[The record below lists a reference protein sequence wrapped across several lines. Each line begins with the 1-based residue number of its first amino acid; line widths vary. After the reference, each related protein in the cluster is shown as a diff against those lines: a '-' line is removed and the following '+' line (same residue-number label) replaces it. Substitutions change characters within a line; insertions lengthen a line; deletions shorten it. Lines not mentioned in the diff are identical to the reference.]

1 MSEENRTDQRK
12 TREMLHYDE
21 ICKHLLSYKPIL
33 ARILKECVEEY
44 HDLSYEAIQACIEP
58 DLKGAHMH
66 IIGRN
71 TEDLTIPEAKIL
83 YDLLFTAA
91 LPKQKEQVALFINI
105 EAQNRDDPSYPLLKR
120 ALYDGSR
127 LLAGQKGEHHGF
139 EHSSYGE
146 IKKVYTIWLCFG
158 HAKKK
163 ADYDV
168 LEVVMVYPGTKR
180 REEENGMMGLLKE
193 LFCEGGEEK
202 GKRLEEKYGIRMT
215 KEMEKE
221 VDRMCNL
228 SQIFVDKGIAMG
240 EVSGIEKGLVLG
252 ESKGRTEG
260 RLEGKEESN
269 VACVR
274 SLSKHLS
281 INYEEAMDLLEIE
294 EALRPSILRL
304 LTEEA

>member
-127 LLAGQKGEHHGF
+127 LLAGQKGEQHGF

-163 ADYDV
+163 ADVINRYRIEEKQERGNWKSEKADYDV
-168 LEVVMVYPGTKR
+168 LEVVMVYPGERTPGRGGWNDGTVEGAVLRRRR
-180 REEENGMMGLLKE
+180 REGEAAGGKVWYTDD
-193 LFCEGGEEK
+193 EGDGK
-202 GKRLEEKYGIRMT
+202 G
-215 KEMEKE
+215 
-221 VDRMCNL
+221 
-228 SQIFVDKGIAMG
+228 
-240 EVSGIEKGLVLG
+240 
-252 ESKGRTEG
+252 GRSYVQSEPDIC
-260 RLEGKEESN
+260 R
-269 VACVR
+269 
-274 SLSKHLS
+274 
-281 INYEEAMDLLEIE
+281 
-294 EALRPSILRL
+294 
-304 LTEEA
+304 

>member
-21 ICKHLLSYKPIL
+21 ICKYLLSYKPIL

-127 LLAGQKGEHHGF
+127 LLAEPKEGWK
-139 EHSSYGE
+139 
-146 IKKVYTIWLCFG
+146 
-158 HAKKK
+158 ARKK
-163 ADYDV
+163 AMWPV
-168 LEVVMVYPGTKR
+168 
-180 REEENGMMGLLKE
+180 
-193 LFCEGGEEK
+193 
-202 GKRLEEKYGIRMT
+202 
-215 KEMEKE
+215 
-221 VDRMCNL
+221 
-228 SQIFVDKGIAMG
+228 
-240 EVSGIEKGLVLG
+240 
-252 ESKGRTEG
+252 
-260 RLEGKEESN
+260 
-269 VACVR
+269 CVR
-274 SLSKHLS
+274 CRNTCRS
-281 INYEEAMDLLEIE
+281 AMRKRWTCWRSR
-294 EALRPSILRL
+294 RPCAHPS
-304 LTEEA
+304 

>member
-127 LLAGQKGEHHGF
+127 LLAEPKEGWKARKKAMWPVCVRCRNTCRSAMRKRLTCWRSRRPCV
-139 EHSSYGE
+139 HSSYGC
-146 IKKVYTIWLCFG
+146 LQ
-158 HAKKK
+158 
-163 ADYDV
+163 
-168 LEVVMVYPGTKR
+168 
-180 REEENGMMGLLKE
+180 
-193 LFCEGGEEK
+193 
-202 GKRLEEKYGIRMT
+202 GKREPIRT
-215 KEMEKE
+215 VRCPFFICWLLLCE
-221 VDRMCNL
+221 DRK
-228 SQIFVDKGIAMG
+228 IRA
-240 EVSGIEKGLVLG
+240 
-252 ESKGRTEG
+252 
-260 RLEGKEESN
+260 
-269 VACVR
+269 
-274 SLSKHLS
+274 
-281 INYEEAMDLLEIE
+281 
-294 EALRPSILRL
+294 
-304 LTEEA
+304 

>member
-33 ARILKECVEEY
+33 ARILKECVEEH
-44 HDLSYEAIQACIEP
+44 HDLSYEAIQACIET

-127 LLAGQKGEHHGF
+127 LLA
-139 EHSSYGE
+139 
-146 IKKVYTIWLCFG
+146 
-158 HAKKK
+158 
-163 ADYDV
+163 
-168 LEVVMVYPGTKR
+168 
-180 REEENGMMGLLKE
+180 
-193 LFCEGGEEK
+193 
-202 GKRLEEKYGIRMT
+202 
-215 KEMEKE
+215 
-221 VDRMCNL
+221 
-228 SQIFVDKGIAMG
+228 
-240 EVSGIEKGLVLG
+240 
-252 ESKGRTEG
+252 RTEG
-260 RLEGKEESN
+260 RAAWIRAFVVWRDQEGVYDLAVLWTCEEEGRCDQPVPDRGEAGEGELEKREG
-269 VACVR
+269 
-274 SLSKHLS
+274 
-281 INYEEAMDLLEIE
+281 
-294 EALRPSILRL
+294 RL
-304 LTEEA
+304 

>member
-1 MSEENRTDQRK
+1 
-12 TREMLHYDE
+12 MLHYDE

-127 LLAGQKGEHHGF
+127 LLAGQKGEQHGF

-180 REEENGMMGLLKE
+180 REEEDGMMGLLKE
-193 LFCEGGEEK
+193 LSCEGGEEK

-228 SQIFVDKGIAMG
+228 SQIFVDKGI
-240 EVSGIEKGLVLG
+240 EKGLVLG
-252 ESKGRTEG
+252 ESK
-260 RLEGKEESN
+260 GKEESN

-281 INYEEAMDLLEIE
+281 IRYEEAMDLLEIE

>member
-127 LLAGQKGEHHGF
+127 LLAGQKGEQHGF
-139 EHSSYGE
+139 ERRDQEG
-146 IKKVYTIWLCFG
+146 VYDL
-158 HAKKK
+158 A
-163 ADYDV
+163 V
-168 LEVVMVYPGTKR
+168 LWTC
-180 REEENGMMGLLKE
+180 EEEGRCDQPIPDRGEAGEGE
-193 LFCEGGEEK
+193 LEK
-202 GKRLEEKYGIRMT
+202 R
-215 KEMEKE
+215 
-221 VDRMCNL
+221 
-228 SQIFVDKGIAMG
+228 
-240 EVSGIEKGLVLG
+240 
-252 ESKGRTEG
+252 EG
-260 RLEGKEESN
+260 RL
-269 VACVR
+269 
-274 SLSKHLS
+274 
-281 INYEEAMDLLEIE
+281 
-294 EALRPSILRL
+294 
-304 LTEEA
+304 

>member
-127 LLAGQKGEHHGF
+127 LLAEPKEGWKARKKAMWPACDRCRNTCRSAMRKRWTCWRSRRPCVHP
-139 EHSSYGE
+139 SYGCLQRKREPIRTVRCPFFMFACARSDLVSERE
-146 IKKVYTIWLCFG
+146 IV
-158 HAKKK
+158 
-163 ADYDV
+163 
-168 LEVVMVYPGTKR
+168 
-180 REEENGMMGLLKE
+180 
-193 LFCEGGEEK
+193 
-202 GKRLEEKYGIRMT
+202 
-215 KEMEKE
+215 
-221 VDRMCNL
+221 
-228 SQIFVDKGIAMG
+228 Q
-240 EVSGIEKGLVLG
+240 
-252 ESKGRTEG
+252 ESR
-260 RLEGKEESN
+260 
-269 VACVR
+269 
-274 SLSKHLS
+274 
-281 INYEEAMDLLEIE
+281 
-294 EALRPSILRL
+294 
-304 LTEEA
+304 